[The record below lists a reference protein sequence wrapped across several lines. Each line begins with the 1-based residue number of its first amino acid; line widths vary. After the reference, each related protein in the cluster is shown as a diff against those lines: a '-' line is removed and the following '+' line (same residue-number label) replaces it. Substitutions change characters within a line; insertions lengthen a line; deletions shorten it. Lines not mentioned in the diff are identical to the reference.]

1 MVVTAQCSS
10 VMLVSGVW
18 LSDLRD
24 RMWGQEINTRHG
36 ETALPSS
43 QGPFT
48 SSSNTFTVQ
57 YRHLYNLS
65 LPDTA
70 LFVTHCLKTSD
81 VQKKEE
87 NDVMRFYETISRN
100 N

>member
-1 MVVTAQCSS
+1 MTTEQNPAFQGGRSSHGGDCSS

-43 QGPFT
+43 GSIHIIQ
-48 SSSNTFTVQ
+48 Q
-57 YRHLYNLS
+57 YL
-65 LPDTA
+65 
-70 LFVTHCLKTSD
+70 HC
-81 VQKKEE
+81 
-87 NDVMRFYETISRN
+87 TIPPLIQS
-100 N
+100 

>member
-1 MVVTAQCSS
+1 MGWIQPSRAIALPMVVTASAS

-43 QGPFT
+43 GSIHIIQ
-48 SSSNTFTVQ
+48 Q
-57 YRHLYNLS
+57 YL
-65 LPDTA
+65 
-70 LFVTHCLKTSD
+70 HC
-81 VQKKEE
+81 
-87 NDVMRFYETISRN
+87 TIPPLIQS
-100 N
+100 